1 MTQEVSSS
9 FDHQP
14 ECMTT
19 ELLAYYYVVCS
30 MLELI
35 LVLRVLITVVLGQT
49 SLLAVI
55 YQMLTTRLAYMLEL
69 NISGTN
75 GEVIPG
81 PWEYQVGP
89 SVGIEAGDH
98 IWCSRYI
105 LERITEQAGVVL
117 SLDPKPI
124 EANGKRITLDQ
135 QSLPKTEPTMHSD
148 DDSEKANHSE
158 TCMSSVSKQLEDDD
172 LMILFKVI
180 EEGADMEVD
189 MPYASKIAADED
201 DSELT
206 KFLAELEASLKMR

>member
-1 MTQEVSSS
+1 MTQEVSSF

-35 LVLRVLITVVLGQT
+35 LVRRVLITVVLGQT

-75 GEVIPG
+75 GEVMPG
-81 PWEYQVGP
+81 QWEYQVGP

-105 LERITEQAGVVL
+105 LEMKSVAAGKL
-117 SLDPKPI
+117 FQLSSLDNSDSKEKILSRQKLRI
-124 EANGKRITLDQ
+124 EGL
-135 QSLPKTEPTMHSD
+135 
-148 DDSEKANHSE
+148 
-158 TCMSSVSKQLEDDD
+158 
-172 LMILFKVI
+172 
-180 EEGADMEVD
+180 
-189 MPYASKIAADED
+189 
-201 DSELT
+201 
-206 KFLAELEASLKMR
+206 KF